1 LTPPDCIRRLESPLL
16 TWCEGDA
23 IVRLLTTLAELLGE
37 SRWPNY
43 PPSWQKSFTT
53 DWARR
58 PDMT

>member
-1 LTPPDCIRRLESPLL
+1 
-16 TWCEGDA
+16 
-23 IVRLLTTLAELLGE
+23 LTTLAELLGE